1 MASSDTQAQH
11 AAEILE
17 EVAKQG
23 EHHTMLLVLGI
34 TGLLALAVLVVPLAA
49 RLKLPFTVML
59 AAVGILIGLGSEII
73 LHVEWLGFLHEFIEA
88 LHSMEITSDAVFF
101 IFLPALVF
109 ESALAIDVRRLLDD
123 IAPILMLAVLGL
135 LISTAVVGFTMASV
149 TGYALLVCL
158 LLGAIVSA
166 TDPVAVVAIFKDLGA
181 PKRLAILVEG
191 ESLFNDATAIVAFT
205 ILSAMIVGESDPTL
219 LSGTGAFIKV
229 FFGGIFVGYIVA
241 RITCFLL
248 KHIGDSNLPKI
259 TLTMSLAY
267 LAFIIAEHNL
277 HVSGVMAVVTAAL
290 VLGSRGRSVIPQSA
304 WHGLEEVWEQIG
316 FIANSVIFVLVG
328 LAVPTILAGM
338 GSEQFIWLAVLL
350 VAAFAARL
358 VIIFGLVPAMQKMG
372 WASDVSTGYRA
383 VMFWG
388 GLRGAVSLALALAV
402 MENNA
407 FSPEVQ
413 QFVGVLV
420 TGFVLFTLAIN
431 ATTVHLV
438 MSAFGLD
445 KLGAA
450 DMAIRNRVFAGAMN
464 SVGDRVRATANA
476 LHADDELTE
485 SVAGPYAE
493 LARSG
498 AGDGATAGIDQDNW
512 LLIGLRM
519 VSMSENK
526 AYHKMFDQGEI
537 DPDIARILFSHG
549 ADVRDSLKSGGVD
562 AYVANYRDKL
572 AFDWQTRLGARAQRS
587 LGRSQLLT
595 RRLAARFSIL
605 GAGCTV
611 LETLG
616 TKGVNQVRELI
627 GEQASERLVAILKQR
642 LEETHR
648 ALESLR
654 AAYPD
659 YAAELE
665 RRFLQQTA
673 MRLEQGHYKE
683 MLANSI
689 IGKEVYT
696 NLTDEMSARY
706 VGLQES
712 LSLDLGLDAEK
723 LVAKVPFFQGLDS
736 GVQQNIAAMLKPRL
750 VLPGEAVFE
759 KDGPPDAMYFISSGA
774 VRVPLRDGDAILG
787 SGDFF
792 GELALLWD
800 NPRMASVYA
809 EGFCELLTLYTRDFE
824 RLLNENAQIKAVIEE
839 VARERR
845 EIAAREFP
853 DTSMD

>member
-1 MASSDTQAQH
+1 MSSSNTQAEH

-17 EVAKQG
+17 EVAKQAD
-23 EHHTMLLVLGI
+23 HHTMLLVLGI
-34 TGLLALAVLVVPLAA
+34 TGLLALAVLVVPLAS

-59 AAVGILIGLGSEII
+59 AAVGIVIGLGSEII

-88 LHSMEITSDAVFF
+88 LHSMEITSEAVFF

-135 LISTAVVGFTMASV
+135 LISTGAIGFTMASI
-149 TGYALLVCL
+149 TGYSILVCL

-205 ILSAMIVGESDPTL
+205 ILSAMIVGESDPTV

-229 FFGGIFVGYIVA
+229 FFGGVLVGYVVA

-248 KHIGDSNLPKI
+248 TRIGDSNLPKI

-338 GSEQFIWLAVLL
+338 GTEQFIWLAVLL
-350 VAAFAARL
+350 VVAFTTRF
-358 VIIFGLVPAMQKMG
+358 VIIFGLVPAMHKMG
-372 WASDVSTGYRA
+372 WAADVSTGYRA

-402 MENNA
+402 MENSA
-407 FSPEVQ
+407 FPVAVQ
-413 QFVGVLV
+413 QFIGVLV

-431 ATTVHLV
+431 ATTVSVV
-438 MSAFGLD
+438 MRAFGLD
-445 KLGAA
+445 KLSAA
-450 DMAIRNRVFAGAMN
+450 DMAIRDRVYASAMD
-464 SVGDRVRATANA
+464 SVGESVRATARS
-476 LHADDELTE
+476 LDADAAFTE
-485 SVAGPYAE
+485 SVVAPYTK
-493 LARSG
+493 LASAG
-498 AGDGATAGIDQDNW
+498 AGVAETPQISQDDW
-512 LLIGLRM
+512 LLIGLRII
-519 VSMSENK
+519 SMSENK

-537 DPDIARILFSHG
+537 SPEIARILFSQG
-549 ADVRDSLKSGGVD
+549 ADVRDSLKSGGLED
-562 AYVANYRDKL
+562 YIGNYQEKL
-572 AFDWQTRLGARAQRS
+572 AFDWQTRLGARAQRT

-595 RRLAARFSIL
+595 RRLAARFGTLEAS
-605 GAGCTV
+605 CSV
-611 LETLG
+611 LTSLS
-616 TKGVNQVRELI
+616 TKGVEQVRELI
-627 GEQASERLVAILKQR
+627 GAQATEKLTDVLQQRTEQTR
-642 LEETHR
+642 R
-648 ALESLR
+648 ALDSLR

-665 RRFLQQTA
+665 KRNLQQTA
-673 MRLEQGHYKE
+673 MRLEQGHYKD
-683 MLANSI
+683 MLANSL
-689 IGKEVYT
+689 IGKEVYS
-696 NLTDEMSARY
+696 NLLGEMTGRY
-706 VGLQES
+706 QNLQES

-723 LVAKVPFFQGLDS
+723 LVAKVPFFQSLDAEA
-736 GVQQNIAAMLKPRL
+736 QQNIAAMLKPRL

-759 KDGPPDAMYFISSGA
+759 LGGPPDAMYFISSGA
-774 VRVPLRDGDAILG
+774 VRVPLRDGEVILG

-824 RLLNENAQIKAVIEE
+824 RLLAEDAQVKSVIEE
-839 VARERR
+839 VAKERR
-845 EIAAREFP
+845 EIAKR
-853 DTSMD
+853 DL